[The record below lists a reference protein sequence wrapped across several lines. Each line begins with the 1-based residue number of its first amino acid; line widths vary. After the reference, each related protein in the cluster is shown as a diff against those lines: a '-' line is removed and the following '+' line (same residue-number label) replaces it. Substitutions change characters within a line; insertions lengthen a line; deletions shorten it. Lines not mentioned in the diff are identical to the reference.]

1 MRLPGFVRR
10 AAGAL
15 IGKARVRIRA
25 GPNRGRWWSLA
36 SAGRGAA
43 AGSFEA
49 RRVDGLLRLLRMG
62 DVVWD
67 IGAHKGYVALAASRA
82 VGRDGRVY
90 AIEPAPD
97 NLRFLQRHVA
107 WNDAANIEVVATA
120 VSDRDGR
127 AQFGGS
133 GSSITYRLD
142 HGDDEVEVR
151 TLPTLLAD
159 GLMRPTVLKID
170 VEGSE
175 GAVLRGAGAALAEID
190 LVLVAVHTRD
200 MYDECSSLLAE
211 HGFTVHRS
219 AAMQRMMDRL
229 PDGWSADPDLL
240 GVAPRRAVEDSDLMF
255 FTGDN

>member
-1 MRLPGFVRR
+1 M
-10 AAGAL
+10 
-15 IGKARVRIRA
+15 
-25 GPNRGRWWSLA
+25 A

-49 RRVDGLLRLLRMG
+49 RRVDGLLQLLRSG

-67 IGAHKGYVALAASRA
+67 IGAHKGYVALAAARA
-82 VGRDGRVY
+82 VGPDGRVY

-97 NLRFLQRHVA
+97 NLHYLRRHVD
-107 WNDAANIEVVATA
+107 WNEAANIEVVATA

-127 AQFGGS
+127 ARFGGS

-142 HGDDEVEVR
+142 HGDDQVEVR
-151 TLPTLLAD
+151 TLPTLLAA
-159 GLMRPTVLKID
+159 GLRPPTVLKID

-175 GAVLRGAGAALAEID
+175 GAVLRGAGAALADIGM
-190 LVLVAVHTRD
+190 VLVAVHTRA
-200 MYDECSSLLAE
+200 MYHECSSLLAE

-229 PDGWSADPDLL
+229 QDGWSADPDLL
-240 GVAPRRAVEDSDLMF
+240 GVAPGREVEDSDLTF